1 MYMCTTYG
9 YKQLGRMKAMKIKKT
24 ILAIMGIVVIN
35 ALAMILPIILNEVT
49 NKSNVGKISYND
61 ETAYEVTTGETKS
74 TEEKLEIL
82 GDVLSG
88 KSNAQVINVIFNSEN
103 KKLKSVEKS
112 INNEYK
118 KWLQI
123 EKKLFG
129 EKYNDLL
136 FDGQLYFN
144 DIQLYTIYDMGIS
157 YYVCDVVVYNKE
169 NGLKNPLQIYVD
181 SDTMKIYLVTCKD
194 VEIFE
199 KMAVQVYEG
208 KDNLS
213 LAIIQSK
220 IIDSLAD
227 YYGIEKKSKMQ
238 NVKTDE
244 GIGVNLINDVLWQI
258 HSGIDGTSVNIGIS
272 EFEEF
277 TYYNNNFQKNDIK
290 TDVKSGTI
298 S

>member
-1 MYMCTTYG
+1 M
-9 YKQLGRMKAMKIKKT
+9 RIKKT
-24 ILAIMGIVVIN
+24 ILAIMGIVVII

-61 ETAYEVTTGETKS
+61 ETAYGVTTGETKS

-88 KSNAQVINVIFNSEN
+88 KSNAQVINVIFNSGN

-123 EKKLFG
+123 EKELFG

-136 FDGQLYFN
+136 FDGQLYFD

-169 NGLKNPLQIYVD
+169 TGLKNPLQIYVD

-238 NVKTDE
+238 NVETDE

>member
-1 MYMCTTYG
+1 
-9 YKQLGRMKAMKIKKT
+9 MKIKKT
-24 ILAIMGIVVIN
+24 ILAIMGIVVII

-169 NGLKNPLQIYVD
+169 TGLKNPLQIYVD

-194 VEIFE
+194 IEIFE

-213 LAIIQSK
+213 LAIIQYK

-238 NVKTDE
+238 NVETDE

>member
-1 MYMCTTYG
+1 
-9 YKQLGRMKAMKIKKT
+9 MKIKKT
-24 ILAIMGIVVIN
+24 ILAIMGIVVII

-169 NGLKNPLQIYVD
+169 TGLKNPLQIYVD

-194 VEIFE
+194 IEIFE

-238 NVKTDE
+238 NVETDE

-258 HSGIDGTSVNIGIS
+258 HSRIDGTSVNIGIS

>member
-1 MYMCTTYG
+1 
-9 YKQLGRMKAMKIKKT
+9 MKIKKT
-24 ILAIMGIVVIN
+24 ILAIMGIVVII

-123 EKKLFG
+123 EKELFG

-136 FDGQLYFN
+136 FDGQLYFD
-144 DIQLYTIYDMGIS
+144 DIQLYTIYDIGIS

-181 SDTMKIYLVTCKD
+181 SDTMKTYLVTCKD

-220 IIDSLAD
+220 VIDSLAD

-238 NVKTDE
+238 NVETDE

>member
-1 MYMCTTYG
+1 
-9 YKQLGRMKAMKIKKT
+9 MKIKKT

-123 EKKLFG
+123 EKELFG

-136 FDGQLYFN
+136 FDGQLYFD
-144 DIQLYTIYDMGIS
+144 DIQLYTIYDLGIS

-238 NVKTDE
+238 NVETDE

>member
-1 MYMCTTYG
+1 
-9 YKQLGRMKAMKIKKT
+9 MKIKKT
-24 ILAIMGIVVIN
+24 ILAIMGIVVII

-103 KKLKSVEKS
+103 KKLKSVEKN
-112 INNEYK
+112 IDNEYK

-123 EKKLFG
+123 EKELFG

-136 FDGQLYFN
+136 FDGQLYFD

-238 NVKTDE
+238 NVETDE

>member
-1 MYMCTTYG
+1 
-9 YKQLGRMKAMKIKKT
+9 MKIKKT
-24 ILAIMGIVVIN
+24 ILAIMGIVVII

-61 ETAYEVTTGETKS
+61 ETAYGVTTGETKS

-88 KSNAQVINVIFNSEN
+88 KSNAQVINVIFNSGN

-123 EKKLFG
+123 EKELFG

-136 FDGQLYFN
+136 FDGQLYFD

-169 NGLKNPLQIYVD
+169 TGLKNPLQIYVD

-238 NVKTDE
+238 NVETDE

>member
-1 MYMCTTYG
+1 
-9 YKQLGRMKAMKIKKT
+9 MKIKKT
-24 ILAIMGIVVIN
+24 ILAIMGIVVII

-220 IIDSLAD
+220 IINSLAD

-244 GIGVNLINDVLWQI
+244 GIGVNC
-258 HSGIDGTSVNIGIS
+258 
-272 EFEEF
+272 
-277 TYYNNNFQKNDIK
+277 
-290 TDVKSGTI
+290 
-298 S
+298 

>member
-1 MYMCTTYG
+1 
-9 YKQLGRMKAMKIKKT
+9 MKIKKT
-24 ILAIMGIVVIN
+24 ILAIMGIVVII

-123 EKKLFG
+123 EKELFG

-136 FDGQLYFN
+136 FDGQLYFD
-144 DIQLYTIYDMGIS
+144 DIQLYTIYDIGIS

-238 NVKTDE
+238 NVETDE

>member
-1 MYMCTTYG
+1 
-9 YKQLGRMKAMKIKKT
+9 MKIKKT
-24 ILAIMGIVVIN
+24 ILAIMGIVVII

-123 EKKLFG
+123 EKELFG

-157 YYVCDVVVYNKE
+157 YYVCDVVVYTKE

-238 NVKTDE
+238 NVETDE

>member
-1 MYMCTTYG
+1 
-9 YKQLGRMKAMKIKKT
+9 MKIKKT
-24 ILAIMGIVVIN
+24 ILAIMGIVVII
-35 ALAMILPIILNEVT
+35 ALAMILLIILNEVT
-49 NKSNVGKISYND
+49 NKSNVGKISYDD

-123 EKKLFG
+123 EKELFG

-136 FDGQLYFN
+136 FDGQLYFD

-169 NGLKNPLQIYVD
+169 TGLKKPLQIYVD

-194 VEIFE
+194 IEIFE

-238 NVKTDE
+238 NVETDE

>member
-1 MYMCTTYG
+1 
-9 YKQLGRMKAMKIKKT
+9 MKIKKT

-123 EKKLFG
+123 EKELFG

-136 FDGQLYFN
+136 FDGQLYFD

-238 NVKTDE
+238 NVETDE
-244 GIGVNLINDVLWQI
+244 GIGVNLINDVSWQI

>member
-1 MYMCTTYG
+1 M
-9 YKQLGRMKAMKIKKT
+9 RIKKT
-24 ILAIMGIVVIN
+24 ILAIMGIVVII

-88 KSNAQVINVIFNSEN
+88 KSNAQVINVIFNSGN

-123 EKKLFG
+123 EKELFG

-136 FDGQLYFN
+136 FDGQLYFD

-169 NGLKNPLQIYVD
+169 TGLKNPLQIYVD

-194 VEIFE
+194 IEIFE

-238 NVKTDE
+238 NVETDE

>member
-1 MYMCTTYG
+1 
-9 YKQLGRMKAMKIKKT
+9 MKIKKT
-24 ILAIMGIVVIN
+24 ILAIMGIVVII

-123 EKKLFG
+123 EKELFG

-136 FDGQLYFN
+136 FDGQLYFD

-238 NVKTDE
+238 NVETDE

-290 TDVKSGTI
+290 TDVKSGSI

>member
-1 MYMCTTYG
+1 
-9 YKQLGRMKAMKIKKT
+9 MKIKKT
-24 ILAIMGIVVIN
+24 TLAIMGIVVII

-112 INNEYK
+112 IDNEYK

-123 EKKLFG
+123 EKELFG

-136 FDGQLYFN
+136 FDGQLYFD

-238 NVKTDE
+238 NVETDE

>member
-1 MYMCTTYG
+1 M
-9 YKQLGRMKAMKIKKT
+9 RIKKT
-24 ILAIMGIVVIN
+24 ILAIMGIVVII
-35 ALAMILPIILNEVT
+35 AIAMILPIILNEVT

-61 ETAYEVTTGETKS
+61 ETAYGVTTGETKS

-238 NVKTDE
+238 NVETDE

>member
-1 MYMCTTYG
+1 
-9 YKQLGRMKAMKIKKT
+9 MKIKKT
-24 ILAIMGIVVIN
+24 ILAIMGIVVII

-123 EKKLFG
+123 EKELFG

-136 FDGQLYFN
+136 FDGQLYFD

-169 NGLKNPLQIYVD
+169 TGLKNPLQIYVD

-194 VEIFE
+194 IEIFE

-238 NVKTDE
+238 NVETDE

>member
-1 MYMCTTYG
+1 
-9 YKQLGRMKAMKIKKT
+9 MKIKKT
-24 ILAIMGIVVIN
+24 ILAIMGIVVII

-74 TEEKLEIL
+74 TEENLEIL

-169 NGLKNPLQIYVD
+169 TGLKNPLQIYVD

-194 VEIFE
+194 IEIFE

-238 NVKTDE
+238 NVETDE

>member
-1 MYMCTTYG
+1 M
-9 YKQLGRMKAMKIKKT
+9 RIKKT
-24 ILAIMGIVVIN
+24 ILAIMGIVVII

-82 GDVLSG
+82 GDILSG

-123 EKKLFG
+123 EKELFG

-136 FDGQLYFN
+136 FDGQLYFD

-181 SDTMKIYLVTCKD
+181 NDTMKIYLVTCKD
-194 VEIFE
+194 VELFE

-238 NVKTDE
+238 NVETDE
-244 GIGVNLINDVLWQI
+244 GIGVNLINNVLWQI

>member
-1 MYMCTTYG
+1 M
-9 YKQLGRMKAMKIKKT
+9 RIKKT
-24 ILAIMGIVVIN
+24 ILAIMGIVVII

-88 KSNAQVINVIFNSEN
+88 KSNAQVINVIFNSGN
-103 KKLKSVEKS
+103 KKFKSVEKS

-123 EKKLFG
+123 EKELFG

-136 FDGQLYFN
+136 FDGQLYFD

-169 NGLKNPLQIYVD
+169 TGLKNPLQIYVD

-194 VEIFE
+194 IEIFE

-238 NVKTDE
+238 NVETDE

>member
-1 MYMCTTYG
+1 
-9 YKQLGRMKAMKIKKT
+9 MKIKKT
-24 ILAIMGIVVIN
+24 ILAIMGIVVII

-88 KSNAQVINVIFNSEN
+88 KSNAQVINVIFNSGN

-123 EKKLFG
+123 EKELFG

-136 FDGQLYFN
+136 FDGQLYFD

-169 NGLKNPLQIYVD
+169 TGLKNPLQIYVD

-194 VEIFE
+194 IEIFE

-238 NVKTDE
+238 NVETDE

>member
-1 MYMCTTYG
+1 M
-9 YKQLGRMKAMKIKKT
+9 RIKKT
-24 ILAIMGIVVIN
+24 ILAIMGIVVII

-61 ETAYEVTTGETKS
+61 ETAYGVTTGETKS

-169 NGLKNPLQIYVD
+169 TGLKNPLQIYVD

-194 VEIFE
+194 IEIFE

-238 NVKTDE
+238 NVETDE

>member
-1 MYMCTTYG
+1 M
-9 YKQLGRMKAMKIKKT
+9 RIKKT
-24 ILAIMGIVVIN
+24 ILAIMGIVVII

-61 ETAYEVTTGETKS
+61 ETAYGVTTGETKS

-238 NVKTDE
+238 NVETDE

>member
-1 MYMCTTYG
+1 
-9 YKQLGRMKAMKIKKT
+9 
-24 ILAIMGIVVIN
+24 
-35 ALAMILPIILNEVT
+35 
-49 NKSNVGKISYND
+49 
-61 ETAYEVTTGETKS
+61 
-74 TEEKLEIL
+74 
-82 GDVLSG
+82 
-88 KSNAQVINVIFNSEN
+88 
-103 KKLKSVEKS
+103 
-112 INNEYK
+112 
-118 KWLQI
+118 
-123 EKKLFG
+123 
-129 EKYNDLL
+129 
-136 FDGQLYFN
+136 
-144 DIQLYTIYDMGIS
+144 MGIS

-238 NVKTDE
+238 NVETDE

>member
-1 MYMCTTYG
+1 M
-9 YKQLGRMKAMKIKKT
+9 RIKKT
-24 ILAIMGIVVIN
+24 ILAIMGIVVII

-123 EKKLFG
+123 EKELFG

-136 FDGQLYFN
+136 FDGQLYFD
-144 DIQLYTIYDMGIS
+144 DIQLYTIYDIGIS

-238 NVKTDE
+238 NVETDE

>member
-1 MYMCTTYG
+1 
-9 YKQLGRMKAMKIKKT
+9 MKIKKT
-24 ILAIMGIVVIN
+24 ILAIMGIVVII

-169 NGLKNPLQIYVD
+169 TGLKNPLQIYVD

-194 VEIFE
+194 IEIFE

-238 NVKTDE
+238 NVETDE

-290 TDVKSGTI
+290 TGVKSGTI

>member
-1 MYMCTTYG
+1 
-9 YKQLGRMKAMKIKKT
+9 MKIKKT
-24 ILAIMGIVVIN
+24 ILAIMGIVVII

-88 KSNAQVINVIFNSEN
+88 RSNAQVINVIFNSEN

-123 EKKLFG
+123 EKELFG

-238 NVKTDE
+238 NVETDE

>member
-1 MYMCTTYG
+1 M
-9 YKQLGRMKAMKIKKT
+9 RIKKT
-24 ILAIMGIVVIN
+24 ILAIMGIVVII

-61 ETAYEVTTGETKS
+61 ETAYEVTTGENKS

-123 EKKLFG
+123 EKELFG

-136 FDGQLYFN
+136 FDGQLHFD

-238 NVKTDE
+238 NVETDE

>member
-1 MYMCTTYG
+1 
-9 YKQLGRMKAMKIKKT
+9 MKIKKT
-24 ILAIMGIVVIN
+24 ILAIMGIVVII

-144 DIQLYTIYDMGIS
+144 DIRLYTIYDMGIS

>member
-1 MYMCTTYG
+1 
-9 YKQLGRMKAMKIKKT
+9 MKIKKT
-24 ILAIMGIVVIN
+24 ILAIMGIVVII

-123 EKKLFG
+123 EKELFG

-238 NVKTDE
+238 NVETDE

-258 HSGIDGTSVNIGIS
+258 HSGVDGTSVNIGIS

>member
-1 MYMCTTYG
+1 
-9 YKQLGRMKAMKIKKT
+9 MKIKKT
-24 ILAIMGIVVIN
+24 ILAIMGIVVII

-123 EKKLFG
+123 EKELFG

-136 FDGQLYFN
+136 FDGQLYFD
-144 DIQLYTIYDMGIS
+144 DIQLYTIYDIGIS

-238 NVKTDE
+238 NVETDE

-277 TYYNNNFQKNDIK
+277 TYYNNNFQKNHIK

>member
-1 MYMCTTYG
+1 M
-9 YKQLGRMKAMKIKKT
+9 RIKKT
-24 ILAIMGIVVIN
+24 ILAIMGIVVII

-61 ETAYEVTTGETKS
+61 ETAYGVTTGETKS

-238 NVKTDE
+238 NVETDE

-277 TYYNNNFQKNDIK
+277 TYYNKNFQKNDIK

>member
-1 MYMCTTYG
+1 
-9 YKQLGRMKAMKIKKT
+9 MKIKKT
-24 ILAIMGIVVIN
+24 ILAIMGIVVII

-112 INNEYK
+112 IDNEYK

-123 EKKLFG
+123 EKELFG

-136 FDGQLYFN
+136 FDGHLYFD

-238 NVKTDE
+238 NVETDE

-258 HSGIDGTSVNIGIS
+258 HSGIDGTSANIGIS

>member
-1 MYMCTTYG
+1 M
-9 YKQLGRMKAMKIKKT
+9 RIKKT
-24 ILAIMGIVVIN
+24 ILAIMGIVVII

-61 ETAYEVTTGETKS
+61 ETAYGVTTGETKS

-238 NVKTDE
+238 NVETDE

-277 TYYNNNFQKNDIK
+277 TYYNNNYQKNDIK

>member
-1 MYMCTTYG
+1 M
-9 YKQLGRMKAMKIKKT
+9 RIKKT
-24 ILAIMGIVVIN
+24 ILAIMGIVVII

-88 KSNAQVINVIFNSEN
+88 KSNAQVINVIFNSGN

-123 EKKLFG
+123 EKELFG

-136 FDGQLYFN
+136 FDGQLYFD
-144 DIQLYTIYDMGIS
+144 DIQLYTIYDMVIS

-169 NGLKNPLQIYVD
+169 TGLKNPLQIYVD

-194 VEIFE
+194 IEIFE

-238 NVKTDE
+238 NVETDE

>member
-1 MYMCTTYG
+1 
-9 YKQLGRMKAMKIKKT
+9 MKIKKT
-24 ILAIMGIVVIN
+24 ILAIMGIVVII

-169 NGLKNPLQIYVD
+169 TGLKNPLQIYVD

-194 VEIFE
+194 IEIFE

>member
-1 MYMCTTYG
+1 M
-9 YKQLGRMKAMKIKKT
+9 RIKKT
-24 ILAIMGIVVIN
+24 ILAIMGIVVII

-123 EKKLFG
+123 EKELFG

-136 FDGQLYFN
+136 FDGQLYFD
-144 DIQLYTIYDMGIS
+144 DIQLYTIYDIGIS

-227 YYGIEKKSKMQ
+227 YYAIEKKSKMQ
-238 NVKTDE
+238 NVETDE
-244 GIGVNLINDVLWQI
+244 GVGVNLINNVLWQI